1 MTSKAIAKGSDMM
14 GNQNEKL
21 IDEKDDG
28 AFNSGATKSN
38 GLTRLL
44 YSEKWMSAQQEK
56 KAEMEKENLIT
67 YFDSGFG
74 IQCSEWHHEEKVVDC

>member
-1 MTSKAIAKGSDMM
+1 MGIVKGRNVMVNLN
-14 GNQNEKL
+14 GKL